1 MPRSQLKNSKTPSDS
16 SNGGRTPVFAPN
28 SAFLSAFMIGLLATA
43 FLSLGCLAE
52 ETNSSPNVIFIL
64 TDDLGYGD
72 LSCYGQK
79 KLKTPNIDRLASEGL
94 TFTDFYSGNTVCS
107 PSRFSLMAGQ
117 HPGHATCRGNAGGV
131 RTLDPQMT
139 TLAKVFKNAGYAT
152 GMYGKWGLGTTHA
165 KTDENPLRHGFD
177 VFYCWETQGTAHTY
191 FPIHMVENGELI
203 DVPEGTYVHDV
214 MVEKAFAFIKKNAEQ
229 EQPFFCYM
237 PVAIPHAAMHAPKE
251 LHEKWRKVFPQF
263 DGKISRYGAG
273 NNEPCPEVVNPIAG
287 YAAMMENLDNQV
299 GELLALLKTL
309 TIDANT
315 LVVFSS
321 DNGGHSAGGHDRIF
335 WRSSGPRAGL
345 GALARR
351 HLSRKRDGLC
361 QYRMG
366 YLANHG

>member
-1 MPRSQLKNSKTPSDS
+1 
-16 SNGGRTPVFAPN
+16 
-28 SAFLSAFMIGLLATA
+28 
-43 FLSLGCLAE
+43 
-52 ETNSSPNVIFIL
+52 
-64 TDDLGYGD
+64 
-72 LSCYGQK
+72 
-79 KLKTPNIDRLASEGL
+79 
-94 TFTDFYSGNTVCS
+94 
-107 PSRFSLMAGQ
+107 
-117 HPGHATCRGNAGGV
+117 
-131 RTLDPQMT
+131 MT
-139 TLAKVFKNAGYAT
+139 
-152 GMYGKWGLGTTHA
+152 
-165 KTDENPLRHGFD
+165 
-177 VFYCWETQGTAHTY
+177 
-191 FPIHMVENGELI
+191 
-203 DVPEGTYVHDV
+203 
-214 MVEKAFAFIKKNAEQ
+214 
-229 EQPFFCYM
+229 
-237 PVAIPHAAMHAPKE
+237 IPHAAMHAPKE